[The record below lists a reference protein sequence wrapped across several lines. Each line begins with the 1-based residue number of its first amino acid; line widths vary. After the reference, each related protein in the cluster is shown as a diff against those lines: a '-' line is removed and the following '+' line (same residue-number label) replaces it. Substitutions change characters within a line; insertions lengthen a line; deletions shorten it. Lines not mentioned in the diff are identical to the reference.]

1 MTAIDLKN
9 VTVSYDKRPVLRG
22 VSLSIESGQLVG
34 LIGPNGSGK
43 TTLLKA
49 IMGLVPLDNG
59 RVFLYDKT
67 LDVNRRLMAYIPQ
80 KESVDW
86 DYPVVVSDVVM
97 MGRYGHLG
105 WIRRPGKRDYEI
117 AVKALEQ
124 VEMSPY
130 ADRQIG
136 QLSGGQQ
143 QRVFLA
149 RALAQEAQILLLDE
163 PFAGVDAATER
174 AIFSLMTK
182 LKDEGKTLL
191 VVNHDLSNNNIKNFN
206 SLILLNQRLVAYGP
220 TAQVFTPE
228 LLRKAYGGR
237 LTMLQQVESFMEM
250 ER

>member
-1 MTAIDLKN
+1 MMSIDLKN

-22 VSLSIESGQLVG
+22 VSLSIEPGQVVG
-34 LIGPNGSGK
+34 LLGPNGSGK

-49 IMGLVPLDNG
+49 IMGLALLDNG
-59 RVFLYDKT
+59 RIFIYDKP
-67 LDVNRRLMAYIPQ
+67 LDANRKLIAYIPQ

-105 WIRRPGKRDYEI
+105 WIRRPSRRDHEI
-117 AVKALEQ
+117 VAKALEQ

-136 QLSGGQQ
+136 HLSGGQQ

-149 RALAQEAQILLLDE
+149 RSLAQEAQILLLDE
-163 PFAGVDAATER
+163 PFVGVDAATER

-191 VVNHDLSNNNIKNFN
+191 VVNHDLSNNVIKNFD
-206 SLILLNQRLVAYGP
+206 SLILLNQRLVAYGT

-237 LTMLQQVESFMEM
+237 LTMLQQVEGFMER